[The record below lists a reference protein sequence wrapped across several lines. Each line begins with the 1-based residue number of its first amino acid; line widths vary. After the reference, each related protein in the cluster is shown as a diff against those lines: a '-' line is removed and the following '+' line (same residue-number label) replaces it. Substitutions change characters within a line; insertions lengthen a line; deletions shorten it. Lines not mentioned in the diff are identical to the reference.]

1 MKKYLVYFIIEASS
15 KDKAEELL
23 AENWLEI
30 DPLLEVYVR
39 EIGTYGFSEKEQREI
54 FDEIFNAFWDM

>member
-1 MKKYLVYFIIEASS
+1 MKKYLAYFVIEASS
-15 KDKAEELL
+15 KSKAEILL
-23 AENWLEI
+23 DKIWYDI
-30 DPLLEVYVR
+30 DPNLEVYVR